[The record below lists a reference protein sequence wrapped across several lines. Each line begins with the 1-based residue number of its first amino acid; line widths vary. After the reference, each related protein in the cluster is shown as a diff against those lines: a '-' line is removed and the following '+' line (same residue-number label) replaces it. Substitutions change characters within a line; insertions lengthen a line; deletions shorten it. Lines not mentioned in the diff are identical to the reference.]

1 MVYFDPDVD
10 IALVRTQKLQ
20 ARPVSLARTSL
31 ESQDPAVVAGFPRG
45 ERFEAA
51 SVRVR
56 TRANARGESIYGE
69 TGVERDVYVLRGLL
83 EQGMSGGALTDEFG
97 EVFGMV
103 FASGFEDQATAY
115 ALTVD
120 EVRAAIDAA
129 GNAET
134 RVANGSCELR

>member
-1 MVYFDPDVD
+1 M
-10 IALVRTQKLQ
+10 
-20 ARPVSLARTSL
+20 
-31 ESQDPAVVAGFPRG
+31 VAGFPRG
-45 ERFEAA
+45 ERFEAT

-56 TRANARGESIYGE
+56 TRVNARGESIYGE
-69 TGVERDVYVLRGLL
+69 TGVERDVYVLRGSV

-103 FASGFEDQATAY
+103 FASGFENQATAY

-134 RVANGSCELR
+134 QVANSSCELR